1 MFDNIQR
8 LKTGVPGLDEILRG
22 GFPDHSINIITG
34 RPGVG
39 KTILTHQITFANLQ
53 EGQKALYL
61 TTLSEPTLKMIRY
74 MREFEFADQSKMG
87 ESLKYVDIG
96 DIIQDKGLDGASA
109 RILELVKEHEPTIV
123 AIDSFKAIHELSANS
138 VEARKFGFSLSANLT
153 TWGVTAF
160 LIGEYRDSDEMSDDE
175 PIFAIADSIVG
186 LHSEQLGLH
195 SHRFIHVS
203 KMRGTGFFAGRH
215 PYTISSEGIQVFPRI
230 RTPEV
235 VPEYEHKTGRLES
248 GIAELDDMLG
258 GGIPLGSATM
268 IAGGA
273 GTGKTLLGVHF
284 VTTAAEKGDASVIVG
299 FQENPAQMEAITGHY
314 GWNLNQM
321 KDQKL
326 VSHLYHSP
334 VELQPDIHFHRVR
347 EAVER
352 VDAKVVLIDSLK
364 DVEIATPDKIR
375 YKDYVYSLVNE
386 FRMRGITTLMTN
398 EIPELFGPFQL
409 SEFGVSFMADNVI
422 LLRYVELAGRMGRAI
437 NVMKVRGSG
446 HSKDFREFDITD
458 DGARVLEP
466 IRAFAGILTGTPSVS
481 ESAAMMNLPNRA
493 RFVVESLRQSGPQGC
508 STIGE
513 ATGLATELVQS
524 ELTWLLENQFVS
536 VLKDNDQELYSANF

>member
-1 MFDNIQR
+1 MADNFER
-8 LKTGVPGLDEILRG
+8 LKTGVPGLDGILCG
-22 GFPDHSINIITG
+22 GFPDRSVNIVSG

-39 KTILTHQITFANLQ
+39 KTILTHQIIFENLG

-74 MREFEFADQSKMG
+74 MRTFDFADEELMG
-87 ESLKYVDIG
+87 ESLRYIDIG

-109 RILELVKEHEPTIV
+109 RILELIKEHEPTIV
-123 AIDSFKAIHELSANS
+123 AIDSFKAIHELSNNPL
-138 VEARKFGFSLSANLT
+138 EARKFGFALSANLT

-160 LIGEYRDSDEMSDDE
+160 LVGEYRISDEMSDDE
-175 PIFAIADSIVG
+175 PIFAIADSIIG
-186 LHSEQLGLH
+186 LHSEQQGLH
-195 SHRFIHVS
+195 SHRFLHIS
-203 KMRGTGFFAGRH
+203 KMRGSDFFAGRH
-215 PYTISSEGIQVFPRI
+215 PYTISPNGLRVYPRI

-235 VPEYEHKTGRLES
+235 APDYSHIKGRLKS
-248 GIAELDDMLG
+248 GVDDLDEMLG
-258 GGIPLGSATM
+258 GGIPLGTATM

-273 GTGKTLLGVHF
+273 GTGKTLLGIHF

-299 FQENPAQMEAITGHY
+299 FQENPAQMEAITEHY
-314 GWNLNQM
+314 GWNLSRL
-321 KDQKL
+321 KDQNL

-347 EAVER
+347 DAVDR
-352 VDAKVVLIDSLK
+352 VNAKIVLIDSLK

-386 FRMRGITTLMTN
+386 FRLRGITTLMTN

-422 LLRYVELAGRMGRAI
+422 LLRYVELAGRMSRSI
-437 NVMKVRGSG
+437 NIMKVRGSG
-446 HSKDFREFDITD
+446 HSKEFREFDITD

-466 IRAFAGILTGTPSVS
+466 IRAFSGILTGTPSVS
-481 ESAAMMNLPNRA
+481 ESTAMMSLPNRA
-493 RFVVESLRQSGPQGC
+493 RFIFESIRHHGRQDLSSICGM
-508 STIGE
+508 
-513 ATGLATELVQS
+513 TGLSNDIIES
-524 ELTWLLENQFVS
+524 EINWLQEHRLVS
-536 VLKDNDQELYSANF
+536 VLSENGQEVFSANF